1 MELLVTFQVRMFQ
14 RKTTV
19 CGVRSVLSKL
29 AREIK
34 VQKYRNIYRRESS
47 KSNIIQNQ
55 IINKTKYIM

>member
-19 CGVRSVLSKL
+19 CGVVLSKL